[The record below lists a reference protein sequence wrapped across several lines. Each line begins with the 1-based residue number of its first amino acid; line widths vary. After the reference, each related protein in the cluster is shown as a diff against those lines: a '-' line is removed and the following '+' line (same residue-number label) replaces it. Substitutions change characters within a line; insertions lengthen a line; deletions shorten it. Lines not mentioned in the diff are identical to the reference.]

1 MRAARRPATFRLRAV
16 ALFAAVRASATQDYG
31 AKRGGPVQCRL
42 PATTRLAMKNVP

>member
-31 AKRGGPVQCRL
+31 AKRGGPKRRD
-42 PATTRLAMKNVP
+42 ATSDSEVSMP